1 MTAPQSNQ
9 GPRPRLGLAILAAGI
24 VAIVALVAG
33 SAVVL
38 AGGDPGGGGGD
49 DQAESDQ
56 AEPDQGAPGSADPEK
71 PPASELADTGRPAKI
86 EIRPVVQVIP
96 KAKNCGSND
105 IWCSADGPE
114 AYRLGPAVL
123 QTADIVN
130 AEARVSSYGDLVV
143 GISLSDSGATKFET
157 VTRELSE
164 NAGAVDPQ
172 LAVVVDDVVIS
183 APIVQG
189 AIPGGE
195 IDISARFTQA
205 EAEQLA
211 AAIDP

>member
-1 MTAPQSNQ
+1 MTASQSSP
-9 GPRPRLGLAILAAGI
+9 GPRPRLGLAILAAGV
-24 VAIVALVAG
+24 VAVVALVAG

-38 AGGDPGGGGGD
+38 AGGDPGGGGGG
-49 DQAESDQ
+49 DQTEP
-56 AEPDQGAPGSADPEK
+56 EPDQGAPGSASEPEK
-71 PPASELADTGRPAKI
+71 PAASELADTGRPAQI

-96 KAKNCGSND
+96 KAKTCGSD
-105 IWCSADGPE
+105 GIWCSADGPE

-130 AEARVSSYGDLVV
+130 AEARVSSYGDYVV
-143 GISLSDSGATKFET
+143 GISLSDLGATKFET

-172 LAVVVDDVVIS
+172 LAVVVGNDVIS
-183 APIVQG
+183 APVVQG

-195 IDISARFTQA
+195 IDISAEFTEA

-211 AAIDP
+211 EAIDP

>member
-1 MTAPQSNQ
+1 MTASQSNQ
-9 GPRPRLGLAILAAGI
+9 GPSPRLGLAILAAGV
-24 VAIVALVAG
+24 VAVVALVAG

-38 AGGDPGGGGGD
+38 AGGDPGGGGGG
-49 DQAESDQ
+49 DQTEP
-56 AEPDQGAPGSADPEK
+56 EPDRGAPGSAEPEK
-71 PPASELADTGRPAKI
+71 PAASELADTGRPAKI

-96 KAKNCGSND
+96 KAKKCGSD
-105 IWCSADGPE
+105 GTWCSADGPE
-114 AYRLGPAVL
+114 SYRLGPAVL

-130 AEARVSSYGDLVV
+130 AEARVSSYGDYVV
-143 GISLSDSGATKFET
+143 GISLSDIGATKFET

-172 LAVVVDDVVIS
+172 LAVVVDGDVIS
-183 APIVQG
+183 APVVQG

-195 IDISARFTQA
+195 IDISAEFTEA

-211 AAIDP
+211 GAIDP